1 MQQYI
6 ISYLGGYKPTT
17 KAEGL
22 KQFAAYQ
29 QWLIS
34 LGDAVIKPMVPYKD
48 THTIKPSGIV
58 LQGSAVALSGHTI
71 IQAKS
76 IETAIE
82 LAKTCPFLITNGSLE
97 VAEIATL
104 DQ

>member
-6 ISYLGGYKPTT
+6 ISYLGGYKPAN

-29 QWLIS
+29 QWLTT
-34 LGDAVIKPMVPYKD
+34 LGEAVIKPMVPYKE

-58 LQGSAVALSGHTI
+58 IQGSAVALSGHTV
-71 IQAKS
+71 IQAES
-76 IETAIE
+76 IEEAIA
-82 LAKTCPFLITNGSLE
+82 LAKTCPFLNIDGSLE
-97 VAEIATL
+97 VAEMVAL
-104 DQ
+104 SQ